1 MLPNGIPF
9 VEAMAAAAK
18 VGVATVTL
26 NWHLRPDE
34 VAWILD
40 DSGARA
46 LVTEERLRPQVEA
59 VAGERSVPVVW
70 YGDGDPPGM
79 TAAPPEPLPYRW
91 PTSWPVLYTSGTSG
105 RPKGVVHNAQAAP
118 EIMEMTQDMLAGMWG
133 YRPDDV
139 HLAAGPLYHAG
150 PSGYA
155 NVTLYLGGTV
165 VLMESW
171 DAARFLELVEAERVT
186 TTFLTPAHMI
196 RLLELPE
203 DAWRAHDL
211 TSLRHVIH
219 AGAPC
224 PVDVKHRFIEALPQA
239 EVWELYGASE
249 GGATRVSSAEWLE
262 RPGTVGLPW
271 PGVRAAHPRRR
282 GRRAR
287 AHGRG
292 RRGVGRAAAGPVRVP
307 QRSREDRGRRGGT
320 ARSRVGDI
328 GHLDA
333 DGYLYLT
340 DRLSDMLIRAGVNVY
355 PREIEDVLHGHPDV
369 VDCAVFGIPHDRD
382 GEHPMAVV
390 EVRGATTRR
399 RAAGVVR
406 RAARPVQGAHRLRA
420 DRRAPPRPERQGAQA
435 PPPRPGLGRHRP
447 RRSERARRRGGRHG
461 ARLIGGYSPDSGRYH
476 FPLAPVCPYT
486 GADDVQ
492 EVRLSRGRAALGL
505 DRGHRRAARLRG
517 PGALRLRRSWSS
529 RPRRCG
535 SSAG

>member
-1 MLPNGIPF
+1 VKGFPANLAERPEHRALVAGDRSLTYRELHERASRLAHALNELGVEEGDRLAVMLPNGIPF

-79 TAAPPEPLPYRW
+79 TAAPAEALPYRW

-150 PSGYA
+150 PFGYA

-165 VLMESW
+165 VLMEGW
-171 DAARFLELVEAERVT
+171 DATRFFELVEAERVT

-203 DAWRAHDL
+203 ATWRAHDL

-224 PVDVKHRFIEALPQA
+224 PVDVKRGFIEALPHA

-271 PGVRAAHPRRR
+271 PGVELRILDAVHGEPVPTGEDGVVWVAPPQGRFEYHNDPEKTEAAWRD
-282 GRRAR
+282 GAF
-287 AHGRG
+287 
-292 RRGVGRAAAGPVRVP
+292 
-307 QRSREDRGRRGGT
+307 S
-320 ARSRVGDI
+320 VGDI

-333 DGYLYLT
+333 DGYLHLT

-390 EVRGATTRR
+390 EVRGATTVHELRTWCAER
-399 RAAGVVR
+399 LDPYKVPTDIELIDELPRDPNGKVLKRHLRDRAWAG
-406 RAARPVQGAHRLRA
+406 
-420 DRRAPPRPERQGAQA
+420 
-435 PPPRPGLGRHRP
+435 
-447 RRSERARRRGGRHG
+447 
-461 ARLIGGYSPDSGRYH
+461 
-476 FPLAPVCPYT
+476 T
-486 GADDVQ
+486 
-492 EVRLSRGRAALGL
+492 GRAI
-505 DRGHRRAARLRG
+505 
-517 PGALRLRRSWSS
+517 
-529 RPRRCG
+529 
-535 SSAG
+535 